1 MLSVSIALHARD
13 NELLCALAEIAKQR
27 GLDEPLECANDSKR
41 TILRAIERAKSK
53 KLNAWHYQQ
62 FKEKTWIPLRPTVKW
77 ANTLV
82 RRAANEHRFLGLS
95 IQPRLNREEIIKNAT
110 SRTRPKLRPVERR
123 AVQILRGARLKSKK
137 NFLEERAEEL
147 ANAVKRDW
155 FSANKGPGRPRGAS
169 SCKRIEIRDHS
180 YQVPLSVTEVI
191 AAVMPSIEDLAGASN
206 ERCIPVLRALV
217 AAVQI
222 AVPGISRDS
231 IARIATRVRAA
242 KRKLEKPSA
251 NSQLK

>member
-1 MLSVSIALHARD
+1 MLLVNAAIDARHD
-13 NELLCALAEIAKQR
+13 ELLRALTEIAKQR
-27 GLDEPLECANDSKR
+27 GLDEPVERANDSKR
-41 TILRAIERAKSK
+41 TILRAIERAKSE

-62 FKEKTWIPLRPTVKW
+62 FKEKTWIPLRPTIKW
-77 ANTLV
+77 ANILV

-95 IQPRLNREEIIKNAT
+95 IQPGLNREEIIKNST
-110 SRTRPKLRPVERR
+110 SKTRPKLRLVERR

-155 FSANKGPGRPRGAS
+155 FSANKRPRVAS
-169 SCKRIEIRDHS
+169 SCKRIEIRGHS

-222 AVPGISRDS
+222 ALPGASRDS

-242 KRKLEKPSA
+242 GRKKPLA
-251 NSQLK
+251 E